1 MLLFNIYGAKLNLR
15 YIYTVDIEC
24 KTISSLSV
32 WSLSYD
38 LVWSNDIKAHSSPY
52 I

>member
-1 MLLFNIYGAKLNLR
+1 MFLFNIYGAKLNLR
-15 YIYTVDIEC
+15 YIYMVDIEY
-24 KTISSLSV
+24 KTINSLSV
-32 WSLSYD
+32 WSLSHD